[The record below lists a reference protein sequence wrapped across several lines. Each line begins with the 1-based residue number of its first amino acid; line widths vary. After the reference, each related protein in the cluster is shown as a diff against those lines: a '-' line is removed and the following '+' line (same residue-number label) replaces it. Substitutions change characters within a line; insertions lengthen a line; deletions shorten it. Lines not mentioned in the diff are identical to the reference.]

1 MTRPKHILTMI
12 PMAAAIAPGAMA
24 QNRPNIIHIM
34 SDDHAY
40 QAISAYGDQ
49 LSEHAPTPNLDRLAS
64 EGMMFRR
71 AYVENSLSTPSRAC
85 LFTGLYS
92 HQNGQR
98 GLGRGI
104 DTTKTFV
111 SEILQQNGYQTGVV
125 GKWHMQCTPKGFDWY
140 EVFYNQGEYYNP
152 GVKTPL
158 TEGRY
163 ERQEGYAT
171 ELVTER
177 AISFIENRDT
187 TRPFCLFV
195 HHKAPHRNWMP
206 ALKYIGLFDDIE
218 FPMPDTFY
226 DDYQGRGAAEHRQ
239 EMSIDKDMTME
250 YDLHVPGWGA
260 MHGFDET
267 YAEYWG
273 SSISRLSPE
282 EREYVE
288 QTYAR
293 RNAELLEKDLKG
305 DDLVRWKYQRYVRDY
320 LSVIRSVDDSVGELL
335 EYLEAQGLLDNTVI
349 VYTSDQGF
357 YMGEHGWFDK
367 RFMFEESFRTPLLIR
382 YPAMIKPGSVSDALV
397 QNIDFA
403 PTYLDLAGIE
413 KPEEMVGT
421 SIVPVLKKEGKSPR
435 RWRRY
440 LYYHYYDYPAEHNV
454 LRHDGVF
461 DKRWK
466 LIHFYDPEGKVPSYD
481 ELFDLR
487 HDPQELRNVI
497 GERSSRRAL
506 RRLRKQL
513 ERFRTE
519 QAIDEI

>member
-206 ALKYIGLFDDIE
+206 ALKYIGLFDNVE

-226 DDYQGRGAAEHRQ
+226 DDYSNRGAAEHRQ
-239 EMSIDKDMTME
+239 EMSIDKDMTMA
-250 YDLHVPGWGA
+250 YDLKVRGWGA
-260 MHGFDET
+260 MHGFNET
-267 YAEYWG
+267 YDEYWET
-273 SSISRLSPE
+273 SVNRLSPE
-282 EREYVE
+282 DRAFVE
-288 QTYAR
+288 QTYDR

-487 HDPQELRNVI
+487 RDPQELRNVI

-519 QAIDEI
+519 HAIDEI